1 MTPWPMLF
9 WPRRSWQTMT
19 KGEGGHF
26 LDYWGNEK
34 EVSSLNLVNI
44 FWGTI
49 KIKAVTHQNL
59 FLLFPWLFTNKYL
72 PFNFNF
78 SKPTS
83 RNWHNADFKY
93 NSVHLKQIHQHIRV
107 KSISTIHRLL
117 CPWTEL
123 ISQKGSSWKWQ
134 GWGTFSGSLDP
145 SKPRSSATWWRRRP
159 SSLMTPAP
167 RLHGVRSPQPVSTF

>member
-59 FLLFPWLFTNKYL
+59 FLLIPWLFTNKYL
-72 PFNFNF
+72 PFNFQFLWTHITKLTQRWLQVQQRASKANSPAHSRKVHFDNPSPTLPMNRAYF
-78 SKPTS
+78 SK
-83 RNWHNADFKY
+83 RQFLEMA
-93 NSVHLKQIHQHIRV
+93 
-107 KSISTIHRLL
+107 RLGYFL
-117 CPWTEL
+117 WIT
-123 ISQKGSSWKWQ
+123 
-134 GWGTFSGSLDP
+134 GSLNV
-145 SKPRSSATWWRRRP
+145 SII
-159 SSLMTPAP
+159 SSLVEKKTKFLADPCT
-167 RLHGVRSPQPVSTF
+167 SPS